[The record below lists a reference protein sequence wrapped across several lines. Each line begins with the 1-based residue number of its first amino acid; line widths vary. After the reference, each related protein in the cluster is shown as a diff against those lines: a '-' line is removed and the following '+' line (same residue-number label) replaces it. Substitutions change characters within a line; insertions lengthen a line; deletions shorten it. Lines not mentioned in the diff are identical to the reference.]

1 MEMEDDQRNEVLQ
14 MDARQMRDVAAFVNA
29 YPSLEVSHELVEG
42 EYTAGAPIVLN
53 VTLARDA
60 DEDDSEDQT
69 VVAPFFPGKK
79 MAQWWL
85 VVGEPRTKQ
94 LLTIKRVTVAKTLK
108 VKLEFA
114 LPAGVHTPQL
124 LVICDSYMG
133 ADHDIRMESIEVGA
147 AAESDEESDESMSDA

>member
-1 MEMEDDQRNEVLQ
+1 MRADLTVSR
-14 MDARQMRDVAAFVNA
+14 RDVAAFVNA

-42 EYTAGAPIVLN
+42 EYTAGAPIALN
-53 VTLARDA
+53 VTLSRDA
-60 DEDDSEDQT
+60 DEDDADDQT

-85 VVGEPRTKQ
+85 VVGDPRTKQ

-114 LPAGVHTPQL
+114 LPAGEHTPQL
-124 LVICDSYMG
+124 LVICDSYLG
-133 ADHDIRMESIEVGA
+133 ADHDVRLARISVGA
-147 AAESDEESDESMSDA
+147 AADSDEESDEEME